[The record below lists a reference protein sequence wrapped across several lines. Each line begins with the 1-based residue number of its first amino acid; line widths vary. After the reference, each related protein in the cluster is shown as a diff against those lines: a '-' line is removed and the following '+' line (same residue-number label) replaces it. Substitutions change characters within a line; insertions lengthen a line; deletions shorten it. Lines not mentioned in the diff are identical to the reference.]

1 MKKEEADFIGSMNMC
16 DKISNEAYKKIMC
29 NCEVEESQPCEDCIS
44 RQAVLDKKELVELE
58 DGQSFYC
65 INPKDV
71 ETLPSV
77 MPKQTIW
84 IPASERLP
92 EEGEDVLVCV
102 KGYDSCGH
110 YEDELCYAPDG
121 SIHISG
127 ECKHGE
133 CDKCKWN
140 LARHFFYCEV
150 AAHFNEPTSFSS
162 DGWLRIS
169 EEDEVIAWMPLPE
182 PYQSND

>member
-1 MKKEEADFIGSMNMC
+1 MIRKYIIVADDSIKGFDEEIARLEREWG
-16 DKISNEAYKKIMC
+16 A
-29 NCEVEESQPCEDCIS
+29 EEI
-44 RQAVLDKKELVELE
+44 R
-58 DGQSFYC
+58 
-65 INPKDV
+65 
-71 ETLPSV
+71 
-77 MPKQTIW
+77 W
-84 IPASERLP
+84 IPVTERLP
-92 EEGEDVLVCV
+92 EEGEDVLVYV

-110 YEDELCYAPDG
+110 YEDEPCYAPDG

-133 CDKCKWN
+133 CEKCKWN

-169 EEDEVIAWMPLPE
+169 EEDEVIAWIPLPK